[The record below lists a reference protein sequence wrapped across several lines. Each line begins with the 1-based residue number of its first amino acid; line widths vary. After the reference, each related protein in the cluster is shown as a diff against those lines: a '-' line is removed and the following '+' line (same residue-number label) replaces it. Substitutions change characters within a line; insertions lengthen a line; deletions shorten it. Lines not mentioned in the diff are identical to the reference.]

1 MQDTDAIP
9 GRITRRDSRGTE
21 FRDTLGRRWT
31 LPPAKP
37 GYTRA
42 TGLRCFMF
50 TTAAV
55 YAATPEE
62 AEKFADAHELRG
74 PRAREYYAEL
84 SS

>member
-1 MQDTDAIP
+1 MDPVP

-21 FRDTLGRRWT
+21 FRDNAGRRWT
-31 LPPAKP
+31 LPPTKP
-37 GYTRA
+37 SYASRS
-42 TGLRCFMF
+42 GLRCFMF

-62 AEKFADAHELRG
+62 AEAFADAHELRG
-74 PRAREYYAEL
+74 PRAREYHAEL